1 MAYPLILLAA
11 LNGLLVVII
20 GAFMAHALKPIMAAE
35 LIKTFET
42 GVLYHMLHTIALFG
56 ISILSLHFPGERLL
70 KLSAYSFFLGIIFF
84 SGSLYFLA
92 LTEIRGIGIITP
104 IGGLF
109 FLSGWGMLCLFGS
122 KSSSQT

>member
-1 MAYPLILLAA
+1 MAYPLISLAA

-20 GAFMAHALKPIMAAE
+20 GAFTAHALKPMMAGE
-35 LIKTFET
+35 LIDTFET
-42 GVLYHMLHTIALFG
+42 GVLYHMLHTIALLG
-56 ISILSLHFPGERLL
+56 ISILSLHFPSERLL
-70 KLSAYSFFLGIIFF
+70 KLSAYSFLLGIILF

>member
-1 MAYPLILLAA
+1 MAYPLILFAA
-11 LNGLLVVII
+11 LNGLLVVVI
-20 GAFMAHALKPIMAAE
+20 GAFMAHALKPIMATE
-35 LIKTFET
+35 LIDTFET
-42 GVLYHMLHTIALFG
+42 GVLYHMMHTIALFG

-92 LTEIRGIGIITP
+92 LTEIRGICMLTP
-104 IGGLF
+104 IGRLF
-109 FLSGWGMLCLFGS
+109 FLCGWGMLCLFGS

>member
-1 MAYPLILLAA
+1 MAHPLISLAA

-20 GAFMAHALKPIMAAE
+20 GAFMAHALKPMMAGE
-35 LIKTFET
+35 LIDTFET

-56 ISILSLHFPGERLL
+56 VSILSLHFPSERLL
-70 KLSAYSFFLGIIFF
+70 KLSAYSFLLGIILF

-109 FLSGWGMLCLFGS
+109 FLGGWGMLCLFGL
-122 KSSSQT
+122 KSGSQS